1 LKFKKSY
8 MKKLLIILSFSCIII
23 SCGDNKD
30 AKQEQQA
37 QETTTETQTPAV
49 DPDIEKGGDLVA
61 KSDCLTCHRVSEKL
75 VGPPYQAVAERYQA
89 SAEVID
95 TLSDKIIK
103 GGGGRWGPVPMTP
116 HPQISKEDAKTM
128 VKYVLS
134 LKNQ

>member
-1 LKFKKSY
+1 
-8 MKKLLIILSFSCIII
+8 MKKVLIILSLSCIVI

-30 AKQEQQA
+30 AKQEPA
-37 QETTTETQTPAV
+37 QETKTETPAV

-61 KSDCLTCHRVSEKL
+61 KSDCLTCHRVAEKL
-75 VGPPYQAVAERYQA
+75 VGPAYQSVAERYQVTP
-89 SAEVID
+89 EVID

-103 GGGGRWGPVPMTP
+103 GGSGRWGVVAMTP
-116 HPQISKEDAKTM
+116 HAQLSKEDAKTM

>member
-1 LKFKKSY
+1 
-8 MKKLLIILSFSCIII
+8 MKKLLIILSLSCIVI

-30 AKQEQQA
+30 AKQEPA
-37 QETTTETQTPAV
+37 QETKTEAQTPAV

-75 VGPPYQAVAERYQA
+75 VGPAYQSVAERYQA
-89 SAEVID
+89 SPEVID

-103 GGGGRWGPVPMTP
+103 GGGGRWGPIAMTP
-116 HPQISKEDAKTM
+116 HPQLSKEDAKIM

-134 LKNQ
+134 LRNQ

>member
-1 LKFKKSY
+1 
-8 MKKLLIILSFSCIII
+8 MKKILIILTFSGIII

-30 AKQEQQA
+30 KDAKKEPA
-37 QETTTETQTPAV
+37 QETKAEAPAV

-61 KSDCLTCHRVSEKL
+61 KSDCLTCHRVSEKI
-75 VGPPYQAVAERYQA
+75 VGPSYQSVAERYQLTDQ
-89 SAEVID
+89 VLD

-103 GGGGRWGPVPMTP
+103 GGAGRWGVVAMTP
-116 HPQISKEDAKTM
+116 HPQLSKDDAKIM

>member
-1 LKFKKSY
+1 
-8 MKKLLIILSFSCIII
+8 MKKILIILTFSGIII

-30 AKQEQQA
+30 KDAKKEPA
-37 QETTTETQTPAV
+37 QETKAEAPAV

-61 KSDCLTCHRVSEKL
+61 KSDCLTCHRVSEKI
-75 VGPPYQAVAERYQA
+75 VGPSYQSVAERYQLTDQ
-89 SAEVID
+89 VLD

-103 GGGGRWGPVPMTP
+103 GGAGRWGVVAMTP
-116 HPQISKEDAKTM
+116 HPQLSKEDAKTM